1 MRSFISFSKAVQI
14 VIPLFV
20 LMMLFHL
27 TILVGIT
34 AFDVV
39 PLDFLWGGRMSS
51 KEELLLFELFS
62 LIISGI
68 CLLIVLIRAGR
79 IKLPALLKASR
90 IALWLLTVLFFLNTL
105 GNLVAKTAFEKSF
118 SLLTLVL
125 ALLCL
130 RIALEPIG
138 KNPAH

>member
-14 VIPLFV
+14 VIPVFV

-34 AFDVV
+34 VFDVV

-62 LIISGI
+62 FIISGI
-68 CLLIVLIRAGR
+68 CLLIVLIRSER
-79 IKLPALLKASR
+79 IKLPA
-90 IALWLLTVLFFLNTL
+90 
-105 GNLVAKTAFEKSF
+105 
-118 SLLTLVL
+118 
-125 ALLCL
+125 
-130 RIALEPIG
+130 
-138 KNPAH
+138 